1 MDKEEA
7 IDILKAFVEHEKY
20 IGFYANATREE
31 VDAIEYAIKYMTE
44 H

>member
-1 MDKEEA
+1 MNKEEA
-7 IDILKAFVEHEKY
+7 IDILESFVDHEKY

>member
-1 MDKEEA
+1 MDKKEA

-20 IGFYANATREE
+20 IGFYSNATREE
-31 VDAIEYAIKYMTE
+31 VDAMEYAIKYLKE